1 MDVVA
6 EGSIKFNK
14 WPRKE
19 DRLLYIVLA
28 VVAELAKASA
38 LIQVEQYK
46 RSQVPIPLGTP
57 VEMLNILRII
67 KD

>member
-6 EGSIKFNK
+6 EGPIKFNK

-19 DRLLYIVLA
+19 NRLLYIILA

-38 LIQVEQYK
+38 LIQVEQYE
-46 RSQVPIPLGTP
+46 RSQVRILLGTP
-57 VEMLNILRII
+57 VKMLNIL
-67 KD
+67 